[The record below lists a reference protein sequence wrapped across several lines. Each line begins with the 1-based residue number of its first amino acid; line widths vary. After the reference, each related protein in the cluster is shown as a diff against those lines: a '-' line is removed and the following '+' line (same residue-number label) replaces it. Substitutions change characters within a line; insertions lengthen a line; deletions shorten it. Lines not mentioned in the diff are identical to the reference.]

1 MPRTATRPRKRLYHA
16 IMQVTR
22 VEEWCVEAGS
32 PEEAKKL
39 LESGEGHR
47 CQLGDRVN
55 CELQEIIT

>member
-1 MPRTATRPRKRLYHA
+1 MPRTAVRPCKRLYHA

-22 VEEWCVEAGS
+22 VEEWCVEAAS
-32 PEEAKKL
+32 PEAAKRL

-55 CELQEIIT
+55 CELQEIIR